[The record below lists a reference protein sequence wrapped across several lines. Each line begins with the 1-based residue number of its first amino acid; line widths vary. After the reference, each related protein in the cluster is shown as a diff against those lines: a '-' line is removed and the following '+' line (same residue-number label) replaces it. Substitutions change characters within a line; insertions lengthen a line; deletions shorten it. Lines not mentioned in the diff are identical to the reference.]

1 MTQSSLDS
9 GSQIAPAMAMVPNG
23 TNGQAILPPAPGEID
38 ESLYS
43 RQLYVLGH
51 EANGRFRHSDLSFG
65 FGVAG
70 IDGLGVEI
78 AKCVILGGVRG
89 VTLHDTVEVTKEDL
103 TSQYYLTPEDIG
115 KNRASACVEQL
126 AELNTYVHTKVYT
139 GELTPEYIQKFKD
152 QTLISKDA
160 KSTKL
165 PVKSK
170 TSSERPLPPAAVIVL
185 CGPNRTEDAIRLS
198 EFTHVKGISL
208 ILAQVSGVFGMVF
221 CDFGPKFV
229 VNDATGENP
238 ATAMIASI
246 TREKEGMVACIDESR
261 HGFEDGDYV
270 TFSEIKGMTQL
281 NGAPPMKIKVKGSDT
296 FTIGDTTYF
305 DPYVT
310 GGVVV
315 QVKMPVEISFL
326 SFPKALAAPEFV
338 MSDFA
343 KMDRPPILHACF
355 QALAEFRKK
364 HKRDPKALVAEQ
376 RGEQDESE
384 TVMKTIK
391 EARAKCLKIQRLLR
405 AGAGSTASTSMTGG
419 GAATSSDGRDVSLLK
434 LTLPKFH
441 GDPLKYQEFWDAS
454 NISVHAST
462 KYTDGQKLTYLKMYV
477 DGEAQRAL
485 AGWDSTEANYKE
497 ALEYFQ
503 RRFGNPELRKDALA
517 MKLLDLEAV
526 EVPDAAK
533 LRHLIDD
540 IVGATRSLEALG
552 VKMDSFEFMV
562 RVLMTKKIPM
572 SCFQDFQ
579 RSYKTAEERT
589 LKNLLTFL
597 EEEVAIM
604 ERARTQH
611 GKEKLQCAGLEE
623 SYEGHGSAHALRV
636 SEKVKGQG
644 RGARGQDKGKGSS
657 SKGPT
662 LCLFCQGSHATKDC
676 AADMTLEE
684 KHGKLVEARVCFK
697 CAGKRHHSR
706 DCYSKWQCK
715 NCEGKHMTSMCK
727 KKADENAKV
736 GQAGVGLMRTA
747 LVQVNQGPL
756 TSLMADT
763 GCSRTFIREDLAKE
777 AKAEVL
783 REENLTIEVFGG
795 KTEQRR
801 CQVVKVRLTGVGCQG
816 TLDVEAVCF
825 PDLGSSGGE
834 FSSAVA
840 AECYKSFGAPAH
852 YPGQQN
858 KVGILLGEDCYDHVV
873 TGPTQPLTTGL
884 KATRSIFGWMIHGRS
899 ERAAVVKVCKANFDL
914 SHFWELDHLGIK
926 EVDLDKED
934 VLYRVERKD
943 GRYWVSWPWREE
955 LRPSDNKGIAEAR
968 LTRLLAKMT
977 PEEKAEYSWALRGR
991 HAVVGD
997 LGKAFLQIR
1006 LNETDRDVTRF
1017 LWDGQEY
1024 RSTSVLFGATS
1035 SPGILQTVLD
1045 FHIQTLLE
1053 EGDLPA
1059 DTLKQIREDLYVD
1072 DLASSLDSDE
1082 EIEQYW
1088 KKAKEA
1094 FKRASM
1100 DLRKCRTTAA
1110 GLKSL
1115 EEQQA
1120 PGGKQAAEMKVPR
1133 WMGTKNREGTTLH
1146 CFVDA
1151 SGRIYAGVVF
1161 VRVKSS
1167 SGTVT
1172 HLLAS
1177 KARLVSPKMREG
1189 NFSGRFELL
1198 ACVLGAKLVQSVVE
1212 ALGWSDV
1219 AVTFWTDSRVALHW
1233 IAGAPEKW
1241 EVFVRNRVRQI
1252 REVAGEWRY
1261 VPTKMNVA
1269 DIPTRERGVDE
1280 ERWKK
1285 GPEWLSLGED
1295 SWPEAD
1301 AGRSVTEIVQQGR
1314 AVMADE
1320 IWKELVT
1327 PRVSRWR
1334 VLVGSVK
1341 RIIERVRRQ
1350 RGQQEYDP
1358 AELEKAAVTVIVRAV
1373 QGFAFQEEC
1382 EALSEGKEVPRRSPL
1397 ADFGP
1402 FLDESGVLRM
1412 GGRLHKTNKGP
1423 QEAVHPAILSRVGSV
1438 ELLVMNVHAG
1448 LFHAGVGTTLAVLTK
1463 KGSCPWFMRP
1473 AGVDQ

>member
-1 MTQSSLDS
+1 MKGWATRSVNAINALHA
-9 GSQIAPAMAMVPNG
+9 AP
-23 TNGQAILPPAPGEID
+23 LID
-38 ESLYS
+38 VDELEVEEQNLRK
-43 RQLYVLGH
+43 RQ
-51 EANGRFRHSDLSFG
+51 
-65 FGVAG
+65 
-70 IDGLGVEI
+70 
-78 AKCVILGGVRG
+78 
-89 VTLHDTVEVTKEDL
+89 
-103 TSQYYLTPEDIG
+103 
-115 KNRASACVEQL
+115 EQL
-126 AELNTYVHTKVYT
+126 EEVQMQIEAL
-139 GELTPEYIQKFKD
+139 
-152 QTLISKDA
+152 LID
-160 KSTKL
+160 
-165 PVKSK
+165 
-170 TSSERPLPPAAVIVL
+170 
-185 CGPNRTEDAIRLS
+185 D
-198 EFTHVKGISL
+198 
-208 ILAQVSGVFGMVF
+208 
-221 CDFGPKFV
+221 D
-229 VNDATGENP
+229 
-238 ATAMIASI
+238 
-246 TREKEGMVACIDESR
+246 
-261 HGFEDGDYV
+261 
-270 TFSEIKGMTQL
+270 
-281 NGAPPMKIKVKGSDT
+281 
-296 FTIGDTTYF
+296 
-305 DPYVT
+305 
-310 GGVVV
+310 
-315 QVKMPVEISFL
+315 
-326 SFPKALAAPEFV
+326 ALAA
-338 MSDFA
+338 
-343 KMDRPPILHACF
+343 
-355 QALAEFRKK
+355 
-364 HKRDPKALVAEQ
+364 
-376 RGEQDESE
+376 EQDESE

-391 EARAKCLKIQRLLR
+391 EARAKCLKTQRLLR
-405 AGAGSTASTSMTGG
+405 AGPGSTASTSMTPGA
-419 GAATSSDGRDVSLLK
+419 AATSSDGRDVSLLK

-441 GDPLKYQEFWDAS
+441 GDPLKYQEFWDAF

-977 PEEKAEYSWALRGR
+977 PEEKAEYSWALRNLEKEGYIEVAPDDPQGPISYLPHRPVYKEESTTTKLRIVFDASAKSKGGLSLNDSLKPGPSLLPRVMSVHLRFRRGR

-1120 PGGKQAAEMKVPR
+1120 PGGKVLGIPWNEETDELSVGLPTEKMVEVHTKRDVASVLGQVFDPTGLITPFLTPLKILMQDMWEAGFGWDDALPEDWKKRSTAAVAYLKQAAEMKVPR

-1438 ELLVMNVHAG
+1438 ELLVLNVHAG
-1448 LFHAGVGTTLAVLTK
+1448 LVHAGVGTTLAELTK

-1473 AGVDQ
+1473 AG